1 MNGVNISSNMDVD
14 AVARRLGD
22 KLRQRITGVGASND
36 WRR

>member
-1 MNGVNISSNMDVD
+1 MGGVSLASNMDVD